1 MRETEQFYIGL
12 MSGTS
17 VDGIDAA
24 LVFFESSS
32 DLKVL
37 ETQFT
42 PYPGGLRSQI
52 NDSALNNSSLYKNED
67 SSLHSTLAAHY
78 AKASNELIAKAGI
91 DKSSVLAIA
100 NHGQTVRHEP
110 NARKPFSLQLGD
122 GQIIADKTGIQ
133 TITQFRQAD
142 IEAGGQGAP
151 LMPAF
156 HNAVFKQ
163 ASTSFVLNLGGIANL
178 TQLSEQVIGF
188 DTGPGNC
195 LLDQWIEKHQAKR
208 MDQHGHWAQSGTI
221 IQEVLQTLLR
231 DAYIALSYPK
241 STGTDYFNL
250 DWLETKLPALESY
263 SPKDIQATL
272 LEFTVQSVCTAVRQL
287 NANSGT
293 LYVCGG
299 GAHNKHLMSSL
310 ERALVNF
317 SVQKTDSLGVPSD
330 WVEAVGFAWLGY
342 CFINKIPSNLPS
354 VTGARSSVILGQRF
368 TPNSV

>member
-1 MRETEQFYIGL
+1 MQETDKFYIGL

-24 LVFFESSS
+24 LVCFESSS
-32 DLKVL
+32 NFKVI

-42 PYPGGLRSQI
+42 PYPSDIRSQI
-52 NDSALNNSSLYKNED
+52 NDSALNNSLLYQNED
-67 SSLHSTLAAHY
+67 SPLHNSLAALY
-78 AKASNELIAKAGI
+78 AQASNELIAKAGI
-91 DKSSVLAIA
+91 DKNSVLAIA

-110 NARKPFSLQLGD
+110 NASKPFSLQLGD

-163 ASTSFVLNLGGIANL
+163 TNNSFVLNLGGIANL
-178 TQLSEQVIGF
+178 TQLDEQVIGF

-195 LLDQWIEKHQAKR
+195 LLDQWIEKHHAKR
-208 MDQHGHWAQSGTI
+208 FDQDGHWAQSGTVV
-221 IQEVLQTLLR
+221 QEVLQTLMR
-231 DAYIALSYPK
+231 DDYIALSYPK

-250 DWLETKLPALESY
+250 DWLEKSIPVLENY
-263 SPKDIQATL
+263 SPNDIQATL
-272 LEFTVQSVCTAVRQL
+272 LEFTVQTVCKAVQQL
-287 NANSGT
+287 NANSGA

-342 CFINKIPSNLPS
+342 CFMNKIPSNLPS
-354 VTGARSSVILGQRF
+354 VTGARSSVILGQSF
-368 TPNSV
+368 SPNSI